1 MGTLYL
7 LQFACFV
14 FMLVS
19 AGYLKPETVIVKVQS
34 QAVLANSS
42 MRMADEEDY
51 SEENIER
58 LTDGNEA
65 SGAIKRLLEL
75 AKEDIYILN
84 R

>member
-1 MGTLYL
+1 
-7 LQFACFV
+7 
-14 FMLVS
+14 MLVS

-58 LTDGNEA
+58 LTDGNGGLW
-65 SGAIKRLLEL
+65 S
-75 AKEDIYILN
+75 D
-84 R
+84 

>member
-19 AGYLKPETVIVKVQS
+19 AGYLQPETVIVKVQS

-58 LTDGNEA
+58 LTDGNGGLW
-65 SGAIKRLLEL
+65 S
-75 AKEDIYILN
+75 D
-84 R
+84 